1 MKRFRVANVFLSV
14 VVSILFFI
22 VMSSRYSNGQSA
34 STVVINGLPA
44 KKVMS
49 DIDGTESVILSEKER
64 LSYRLLITK
73 KGKKYVWASRENKEL
88 IFSQNGAFYDFIEMN
103 GRGYIRVSIAD
114 GKCLYME
121 HLTLGFK
128 NITYWGAGEDCAL
141 K

>member
-1 MKRFRVANVFLSV
+1 MKQFRAIQILLLGIIILFV
-14 VVSILFFI
+14 VV
-22 VMSSRYSNGQSA
+22 MSFNHSDGQSA
-34 STVVINGLPA
+34 STVVVNGLPM

-49 DIDGTESVILSEKER
+49 DIEGTESVTVSEKER

-73 KGKKYVWASRENKEL
+73 KDKQYVWASRENKEL
-88 IFSQNGAFYDFIEMN
+88 IFSQNGAFYDFVEPN
-103 GRGYIRVSIAD
+103 GRGYVRVSIAD

-128 NITYWGAGEDCAL
+128 NITYWGVGEECNL

>member
-1 MKRFRVANVFLSV
+1 MKQFRVIKVLLLGIIVLFV
-14 VVSILFFI
+14 VV
-22 VMSSRYSNGQSA
+22 MSFNQSNCQSS
-34 STVVINGLPA
+34 STVVVNGLPM

-49 DIDGTESVILSEKER
+49 DIEGTESVTVSEKER

-73 KGKKYVWASRENKEL
+73 KGKKYIWTSRENKDL
-88 IFSQNGAFYDFIEMN
+88 IFSKNGAFYDFVEPN

-128 NITYWGAGEDCAL
+128 NITYWGVGEECNL

>member
-1 MKRFRVANVFLSV
+1 MKQFRAVYVFRLV
-14 VVSILFFI
+14 TFVLFVI
-22 VMSSRYSNGQSA
+22 VMSFNHSDGQSA
-34 STVVINGLPA
+34 SNVVVNGTPM

-49 DIDGTESVILSEKER
+49 DIEGTESVTVSEKER
-64 LSYRLLITK
+64 PNYRLLITK
-73 KGKKYVWASRENKEL
+73 KDKKYIWTSRENKDL
-88 IFSQNGAFYDFIEMN
+88 IFSKNGAFYDFVEPN

-128 NITYWGAGEDCAL
+128 NITYWGVGEECNL

>member
-1 MKRFRVANVFLSV
+1 MKQFRVVTVLLLGTFIFFV
-14 VVSILFFI
+14 VV
-22 VMSSRYSNGQSA
+22 MSFNQSNGQSS
-34 STVVINGLPA
+34 STVVNGLPM

-49 DIDGTESVILSEKER
+49 DIEGTESVTVPEKER

-73 KGKKYVWASRENKEL
+73 KDKQYVWASRENKEL
-88 IFSQNGAFYDFIEMN
+88 IFSQNGAFYDFVEPN

-128 NITYWGAGEDCAL
+128 NITYWGIGEECKL
-141 K
+141 R

>member
-1 MKRFRVANVFLSV
+1 MKQFRAVQIFLLGTFILFV
-14 VVSILFFI
+14 VV
-22 VMSSRYSNGQSA
+22 MSFNQSNGQSS
-34 STVVINGLPA
+34 STVVNGLPM

-49 DIDGTESVILSEKER
+49 DIEGTESVTVSEKER

-73 KGKKYVWASRENKEL
+73 KGKQYVWASRDNKEL
-88 IFSQNGAFYDFIEMN
+88 IFSKNGAYYDFVEPN
-103 GRGYIRVSIAD
+103 GRGYIRVSITD

-128 NITYWGAGEDCAL
+128 NITYWGVGEECNL

>member
-1 MKRFRVANVFLSV
+1 MKQFRVVQILLLGIITLFV
-14 VVSILFFI
+14 VV
-22 VMSSRYSNGQSA
+22 MSFNQSNGQSP
-34 STVVINGLPA
+34 STMVVNGLPM

-49 DIDGTESVILSEKER
+49 DIEGTESMNVSEKER

-73 KGKKYVWASRENKEL
+73 RDKKYVWSSRENKDL
-88 IFSQNGAFYDFIEMN
+88 IFSKNGDYYDFVEPN
-103 GRGYIRVSIAD
+103 GRGYIRVSIVD

-128 NITYWGAGEDCAL
+128 NITYWGVGEECNL

>member
-1 MKRFRVANVFLSV
+1 MKQFRVVQILLLGIITLFV
-14 VVSILFFI
+14 VV
-22 VMSSRYSNGQSA
+22 MSFNHSDGQSA
-34 STVVINGLPA
+34 STVVVNGLPM

-49 DIDGTESVILSEKER
+49 DIEGTEAVAMPEKER
-64 LSYRLLITK
+64 FSYKLLITK
-73 KGKKYVWASRENKEL
+73 KDRKYVWASRENKDL
-88 IFSQNGAFYDFIEMN
+88 IFSQNGAFYDFVEPN

-128 NITYWGAGEDCAL
+128 NITYWGVGEECNL

>member
-1 MKRFRVANVFLSV
+1 MKQFRVVKVLLLGIIILFV
-14 VVSILFFI
+14 VV
-22 VMSSRYSNGQSA
+22 MSFNHSDGQSA
-34 STVVINGLPA
+34 STVVVNGLPM

-49 DIDGTESVILSEKER
+49 DIEGTEAVAMPEKER
-64 LSYRLLITK
+64 FSYKLLITK
-73 KGKKYVWASRENKEL
+73 KDRKYVWASRENKDL
-88 IFSQNGAFYDFIEMN
+88 IFSQNGAFYDFVEPT

-128 NITYWGAGEDCAL
+128 NITYWGVGEECNL

>member
-1 MKRFRVANVFLSV
+1 MKRFRVANIFLFV

-88 IFSQNGAFYDFIEMN
+88 IFSQNGAFYDFVEPN

-121 HLTLGFK
+121 HLILGFK
-128 NITYWGAGEDCAL
+128 NITYWGTGEDCTL